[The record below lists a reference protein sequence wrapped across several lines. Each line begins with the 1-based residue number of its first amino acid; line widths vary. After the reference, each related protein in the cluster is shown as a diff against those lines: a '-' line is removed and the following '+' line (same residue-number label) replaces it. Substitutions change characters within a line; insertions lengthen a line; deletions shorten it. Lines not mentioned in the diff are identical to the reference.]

1 MVEEMLRVGKERNR
15 VVSLFLVMVTA
26 YLLLH
31 GLQVCEATTSSINV
45 TIENDGTVIVIIE
58 GTTEA
63 GLNIINLPIEPLEA
77 SIEVYLNDTLIPAL
91 YVNNSIVIPSNTSSN
106 FKITYIANTSVLP
119 NDRLSFNVLTN
130 DTIELVLKPQVILFT
145 IPENII
151 STRVSDSNI
160 IIDFRGPTT
169 IIYGIVVRTTTITT
183 TTTPPLT
190 TTITTTTTTTTPPAT
205 TTVTT
210 TTTTTP
216 PMTTTTL
223 TTSTPQTTT
232 PTTTTPIT
240 TSASVTTTPKTTP
253 PPPSQTTKTE
263 IPTGYPIPLPILIG
277 IGVAIVAIAIV
288 IGIVKA
294 RSGGSSTY
302 MMSSLLDDLDRSIL
316 RKIKESGG
324 SILQNELYRFFSN
337 VPKATFWRHVKK
349 LERLGFINVVK
360 EGRTNRLILKKR
372 I

>member
-1 MVEEMLRVGKERNR
+1 MLRVGNTGCNH
-15 VVSLFLVMVTA
+15 VVSLFLIVITA

-45 TIENDGTVIVIIE
+45 TIENDGTVVVIIE

-63 GLNIINLPIEPLEA
+63 GLNIINLPIKPLEA
-77 SIEVYLNDTLIPAL
+77 SIEVYLNNTLIPTL
-91 YVNNSIVIPSNTSSN
+91 YVNNSIVIPSNTSSS
-106 FKITYIANTSVLP
+106 FKITYIANTSILP

-130 DTIELVLKPQVILFT
+130 DTIELILKPQVILFT

-151 STRVSDSNI
+151 NTRISDNNI
-160 IIDFRGPTT
+160 IIDFQGPTT
-169 IIYGIVVRTTTITT
+169 IIYGIVVRTTAITT
-183 TTTPPLT
+183 TTTTPSTTTITTTIPSVT
-190 TTITTTTTTTTPPAT
+190 TTITTTTTTT
-205 TTVTT
+205 
-210 TTTTTP
+210 P
-216 PMTTTTL
+216 PMTATTPL

-232 PTTTTPIT
+232 PATTTPIT
-240 TSASVTTTPKTTP
+240 TSAPITTTLTTTPS
-253 PPPSQTTKTE
+253 PSPQTTRTE

-277 IGVAIVAIAIV
+277 IGVAVIVIAIV
-288 IGIVKA
+288 IGVI
-294 RSGGSSTY
+294 RMRGSSSSTY
-302 MMSSLLDDLDRSIL
+302 TMSGLLDDLDRSIL

-349 LERLGFINVVK
+349 LERLGFIDVVK

>member
-1 MVEEMLRVGKERNR
+1 MDSKERNHI
-15 VVSLFLVMVTA
+15 VSLLLVVVTT

-31 GLQVCEATTSSINV
+31 GLQTCEATTSSINV
-45 TIENDGTVIVIIE
+45 TIENDGTVVVVIE

-77 SIEVYLNDTLIPAL
+77 SIEVYLNNTLIPTL
-91 YVNNSIVIPSNTSSN
+91 YVNNSIVIPSNTSSS
-106 FKITYIANTSVLP
+106 FKITYIANTSILP

-145 IPENII
+145 IPEDII
-151 STRVSDSNI
+151 STKVSDSNI
-160 IIDFRGPTT
+160 IIVFRGPTT
-169 IIYGIVVRTTTITT
+169 IVYGVITRTVTTT

-190 TTITTTTTTTTPPAT
+190 ETTVTTTSPVPTTTPQTTTTITTTTSP

-210 TTTTTP
+210 TTAPQTTP
-216 PMTTTTL
+216 L
-223 TTSTPQTTT
+223 TT
-232 PTTTTPIT
+232 PTTSSPIT
-240 TSASVTTTPKTTP
+240 VSTPPLTTTPVTTS
-253 PPPSQTTKTE
+253 PSPTTKT
-263 IPTGYPIPLPILIG
+263 PTGYPVPLPLLIG
-277 IGVAIVAIAIV
+277 VGVAIVVVAV
-288 IGIVKA
+288 IIGMLKLR
-294 RSGGSSTY
+294 RSGTPTY
-302 MMSSLLDDLDRSIL
+302 MTSSVLDELDRGIL

-349 LERLGFINVVK
+349 LEKLGFIDVIK

>member
-1 MVEEMLRVGKERNR
+1 MSIRSYKNY
-15 VVSLFLVMVTA
+15 LFI
-26 YLLLH
+26 LLNLIILLIICTLPYTH
-31 GLQVCEATTSSINV
+31 LMCKAGTLNAEV
-45 TIENDGTVIVIIE
+45 TIENDGTVVVVIE
-58 GTTEA
+58 GTAEA

-77 SIEVYLNDTLIPAL
+77 SIEVYLNNTLIPTL

-106 FKITYIANTSVLP
+106 FRITYIANTSVLP

-160 IIDFRGPTT
+160 IIDFQGPTT

-183 TTTPPLT
+183 TTPPPT
-190 TTITTTTTTTTPPAT
+190 TTITTTTTTTTTPPAT

-210 TTTTTP
+210 TTTTTTAT

-223 TTSTPQTTT
+223 TTSSPQATT
-232 PTTTTPIT
+232 PTTITPIT
-240 TSASVTTTPKTTP
+240 TSVPATTTPKTTP

-277 IGVAIVAIAIV
+277 IGIAIVAIAIV

-294 RSGGSSTY
+294 RSSGSSTY

-349 LERLGFINVVK
+349 LEKLGFIDVIK

>member
-1 MVEEMLRVGKERNR
+1 MSNR
-15 VVSLFLVMVTA
+15 SYKNYLFI
-26 YLLLH
+26 LLNLIILLIICALPYTH
-31 GLQVCEATTSSINV
+31 LMCKAGTLNAEV
-45 TIENDGTVIVIIE
+45 TIENDGTVVVVIE
-58 GTTEA
+58 GTAEA

-77 SIEVYLNDTLIPAL
+77 SIEVYLNNTLIPTL
-91 YVNNSIVIPSNTSSN
+91 YVNSSIVIPSNTSSN
-106 FKITYIANTSVLP
+106 FRITYIANTSVLP

-160 IIDFRGPTT
+160 IIDFQGPTT

-183 TTTPPLT
+183 TTTTPPAT
-190 TTITTTTTTTTPPAT
+190 TTVNTTTTTTTTPP
-205 TTVTT
+205 V
-210 TTTTTP
+210 
-216 PMTTTTL
+216 TTTTL
-223 TTSTPQTTT
+223 TTSTPQTT
-232 PTTTTPIT
+232 PVTTISIT
-240 TSASVTTTPKTTP
+240 TSVPAITTHKTVP

-263 IPTGYPIPLPILIG
+263 ISTEYPTPLLILVGIG
-277 IGVAIVAIAIV
+277 IAIAAIAIV

-294 RSGGSSTY
+294 RSSGSSTY
-302 MMSSLLDDLDRSIL
+302 MMSGLLDDLDRSIL

-337 VPKATFWRHVKK
+337 VPKATFWRHVRK

-360 EGRTNRLILKKR
+360 EGRINRLILKKR